1 MVAAAAE
8 ASTRRPSCTPG
19 RASQRRR
26 TVDMVAVVTDQN
38 GEPIT
43 AGEGV
48 EFAYVGENPFA
59 LGWGTTDDSGDAY
72 LTTTSLPAGVDPI
85 QAGYPGDGY
94 YSPSVSYTNEVAIT
108 GVAIT
113 NLPPNNSLAEGSS
126 VTLSGTFRD
135 ADGHPATPDSYFW
148 TISDDSGDTID
159 TGSAANYTFT
169 PATSGTFTVSVT
181 AMLNGAATTDTRT
194 LTATNV
200 PPVWTSGTIVGAT
213 ANVGQNYNLPAVAF
227 HDAGSGSF
235 HTATV
240 DWGDGNV
247 TDSEVDEA
255 PTDPND
261 PTQGLDGAISD
272 SHAYAAA
279 GPYTATITLTDDAG
293 ASITKTFN
301 VTVVSAEV
309 ALTNFTPSPD
319 HSELQVQYSVSGTTS
334 APFNIGIYASSDGS
348 SPDQLLTSYAV
359 GAVHSSEL
367 TAGANTVYIP
377 GELCRPAAR
386 LPSHCG
392 LRRLD
397 NE

>member
-1 MVAAAAE
+1 
-8 ASTRRPSCTPG
+8 
-19 RASQRRR
+19 
-26 TVDMVAVVTDQN
+26 
-38 GEPIT
+38 
-43 AGEGV
+43 
-48 EFAYVGENPFA
+48 
-59 LGWGTTDDSGDAY
+59 
-72 LTTTSLPAGVDPI
+72 
-85 QAGYPGDGY
+85 
-94 YSPSVSYTNEVAIT
+94 
-108 GVAIT
+108 
-113 NLPPNNSLAEGSS
+113 
-126 VTLSGTFRD
+126 
-135 ADGHPATPDSYFW
+135 
-148 TISDDSGDTID
+148 
-159 TGSAANYTFT
+159 
-169 PATSGTFTVSVT
+169 
-181 AMLNGAATTDTRT
+181 MLNGAATTDTRT

-240 DWGDGNV
+240 DWGDGSV

-261 PTQGLDGAISD
+261 PTQGLDGTISD

-319 HSELQVQYSVSGTTS
+319 HSELQVQYTISGTTS

-367 TAGANTVYIP
+367 TAGANTVVHP

-392 LRRLD
+392 LRRLVI
-397 NE
+397 E